1 MALDRQKVKDEFV
14 EAMRTRL
21 GPNGNNVDDAE
32 VQQNFD
38 ALGWGVIRTLTQHAE
53 TLSGAEG
60 GADLLAW
67 AADVNK
73 WLAALAAWQQ
83 GVTTAFS
90 NWAPATGPEKTF
102 RNAVLNVTVPGAPPA
117 SALTGLKGRIK

>member
-1 MALDRQKVKDEFV
+1 MALDRQKVKGEFV

-21 GPNGNNVDDAE
+21 GPLGKNVDDEE
-32 VQQNFD
+32 VQKNFD
-38 ALGWGVIRTLTQHAE
+38 ALGWGVVRTLTQHAE

-60 GADLLAW
+60 GADLWAW

-83 GVTTAFS
+83 GVTTAFK
-90 NWAPATGPEKTF
+90 NWTPATAPEKTF
-102 RNAVLNVTVPGAPPA
+102 RNAVLNVTAPGTPPA
-117 SALTGLKGRIK
+117 TAPVGLKGRIK